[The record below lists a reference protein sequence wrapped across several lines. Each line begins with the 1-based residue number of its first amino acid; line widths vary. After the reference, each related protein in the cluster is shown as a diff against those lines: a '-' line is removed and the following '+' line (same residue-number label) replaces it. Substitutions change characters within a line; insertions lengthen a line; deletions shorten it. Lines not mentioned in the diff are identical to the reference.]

1 MIGTSVE
8 SVSINE
14 DILKAFMRTKAV
26 ESLAGAILYTGIFE
40 FVQRAD
46 ILGNIVNQLPVIG
59 PVRQQ
64 VLEPS
69 TLNPK
74 PFHRPSQAA
83 GPSTLDFESD
93 GECHR
98 PPSGSGFRVWGEY
111 QILSIIRR
119 LDIVVGTLTVPVET
133 LTTLYPHRIGGNF
146 IPESRANHECVL
158 RESQAMLEDSS
169 TLPAT

>member
-1 MIGTSVE
+1 MIGTSIE

-64 VLEPS
+64 VLSPR
-69 TLNPK
+69 
-74 PFHRPSQAA
+74 F
-83 GPSTLDFESD
+83 
-93 GECHR
+93 
-98 PPSGSGFRVWGEY
+98 
-111 QILSIIRR
+111 QILNAIMHIR
-119 LDIVVGTLTVPVET
+119 VE
-133 LTTLYPHRIGGNF
+133 G
-146 IPESRANHECVL
+146 SA
-158 RESQAMLEDSS
+158 
-169 TLPAT
+169 